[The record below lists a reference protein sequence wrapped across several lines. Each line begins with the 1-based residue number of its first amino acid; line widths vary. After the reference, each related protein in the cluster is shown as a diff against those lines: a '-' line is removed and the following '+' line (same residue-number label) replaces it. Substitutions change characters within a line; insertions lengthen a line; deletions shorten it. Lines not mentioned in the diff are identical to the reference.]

1 MNKIKRIFNQNRE
14 LIFRVIIIIVVGFG
28 LLQLL
33 NFIAKKQNEE
43 NANVSAN
50 RNATYDRDYE
60 IISGSR
66 KDNET
71 YDEENSIIEDF
82 LNYCNNKEFEN
93 AYNILSQECKNAIFP
108 NLETFVSEYGE
119 KIFFNKRDYNIQA
132 WTSNIYRV
140 RITDNL
146 LETGSIGDS
155 NYIEDYF
162 SVVRK

>member
-33 NFIAKKQNEE
+33 NFIVKKQNEE
-43 NANVSAN
+43 NANVSVN

-71 YDEENSIIEDF
+71 YDEENSIIEEF

-108 NLETFVSEYGE
+108 NLETFISE
-119 KIFFNKRDYNIQA
+119 
-132 WTSNIYRV
+132 
-140 RITDNL
+140 
-146 LETGSIGDS
+146 
-155 NYIEDYF
+155 
-162 SVVRK
+162 